1 VILPCT
7 PVDCSAKLSYLEETM
22 DIIRGYNLSGIIEN
36 KVGNNFHKTEK
47 TLKFAL
53 TKTAKSRFRH

>member
-7 PVDCSAKLSYLEETM
+7 PVDCNAKLSYLEETM
-22 DIIRGYNLSGIIEN
+22 DIIRGYNLSRIIEN

-53 TKTAKSRFRH
+53 TKTAKSRLRH